1 MTTLVEDMVKKS
13 LLTLAADLRGA
24 SGVYSSADHRQLMN
38 DASQILKE
46 LHWRV
51 EAVER
56 TLVALIEKSG
66 MSSPPLI
73 SLEQQRPPAPEEV
86 EKLKAALARL
96 WLYASPLSL
105 LARGHSRI
113 EVGCMKAR

>member
-1 MTTLVEDMVKKS
+1 MTRLWEMTVQKS

-24 SGVYSSADHRQLMN
+24 SGVSSSADHRQLMN
-38 DASQILKE
+38 DASQVLKE

-56 TLVALIEKSG
+56 TLVVLIEKTG

-73 SLEQQRPPAPEEV
+73 SLEKQSAGVRWSFA
-86 EKLKAALARL
+86 
-96 WLYASPLSL
+96 
-105 LARGHSRI
+105 
-113 EVGCMKAR
+113 